1 MRARNGLR
9 FEDEEKKK
17 KTEEEGKSEIR
28 ARKTGSE
35 VEEDVEKREER
46 REHPRGRMMAGV

>member
-1 MRARNGLR
+1 MASVSRMK
-9 FEDEEKKK
+9 EK
-17 KTEEEGKSEIR
+17 KTEEKGKSEIR

>member
-1 MRARNGLR
+1 MASVSRMKKKRT
-9 FEDEEKKK
+9 EEK
-17 KTEEEGKSEIR
+17 GKSEIR

-46 REHPRGRMMAGV
+46 REHRAVE